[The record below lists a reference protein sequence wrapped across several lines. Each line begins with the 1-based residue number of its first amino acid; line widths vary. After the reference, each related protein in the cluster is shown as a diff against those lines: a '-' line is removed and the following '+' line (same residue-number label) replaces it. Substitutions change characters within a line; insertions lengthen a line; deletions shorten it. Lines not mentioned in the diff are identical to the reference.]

1 VNVDSTALGLIDL
14 LYQGLEDRAA
24 FDAFAKNLA
33 LAVGANA
40 VALSLDL
47 DPGPHTPLSTFGM
60 DPGFLKLYEEHY
72 DSVNVHRTE
81 GTRLFTPGA
90 VLSSEETCPD
100 RVLLSSEYYNDF
112 LRPQKL
118 CHVFGAILHHSSQN
132 SSMLGVYPAR
142 HSDSFND
149 ENVSL
154 IRALVPHLQRLN
166 RMGSQIGAAQVGTQA
181 LNHFHTGVVIVSAS
195 GKVLL
200 MNTIAERIVGR
211 SDGLSWCGGMLRA
224 TQPREDAK
232 LKLAIRAVCAMEK
245 PSTDNSC
252 KVATSF
258 ALSRRSGSQPYQITI
273 ERFLNK
279 PAGIFTRAAIL
290 FVSDLEDALQ
300 IPEKTLAQFYGLT
313 AAEARLANLL
323 LKGNDLTEA
332 CAVLHVR
339 RNTGRAHLRSIFDK
353 LGVRSQS
360 QLVAL
365 LARSLAAGLQRVE

>member
-1 VNVDSTALGLIDL
+1 MNVDATALGLIDL

-24 FDAFAKNLA
+24 FEAFAKNLA

-40 VALSLDL
+40 IALSLDL
-47 DPGPHTPLSTFGM
+47 DPGPYTPLSTFGM

-81 GTRLFTPGA
+81 GTHLFTPGA

-132 SSMLGVYPAR
+132 SSMLGVYPAW

-166 RMGSQIGAAQVGTQA
+166 RMGAQIGAAQAGTQA
-181 LNHFHTGVVIVSAS
+181 LNHFHAGVVVLSANC
-195 GKVLL
+195 KVLL
-200 MNTIAERIVGR
+200 MNTVAERIVAR
-211 SDGLSWCGGMLRA
+211 SDGLSCCGCVLRA

-232 LKLAIRAVCAMEK
+232 LKLAIRSVCAMEK
-245 PSTDNSC
+245 PSTDSSC
-252 KVATSF
+252 EIATSF
-258 ALSRRSGSQPYQITI
+258 ALRRRSDSQPYQITV
-273 ERFLNK
+273 ERFFGK
-279 PAGIFTRAAIL
+279 PSAIFARTAIL
-290 FVSDLEDALQ
+290 FISDPEEALQ
-300 IPEKTLAQFYGLT
+300 IPERRLAQLYGLT
-313 AAEARLANLL
+313 ASEARLANLL
-323 LKGNDLTEA
+323 LKGSDLTEA
-332 CAVLHVR
+332 CELSGIS
-339 RNTGRAHLRSIFDK
+339 RNTGRAHLRNIFDK